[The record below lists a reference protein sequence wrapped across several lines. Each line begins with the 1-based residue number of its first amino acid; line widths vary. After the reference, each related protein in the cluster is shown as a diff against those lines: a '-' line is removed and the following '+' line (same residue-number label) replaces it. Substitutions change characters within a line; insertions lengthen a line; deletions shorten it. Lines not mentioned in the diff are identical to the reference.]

1 MVNGGAGPLFSQL
14 YESCLR
20 RLQEK
25 FELNYANIPE
35 ESAAPF
41 GDGGAFNFDDS
52 YSDAS
57 AEESSD
63 GEDSEAERESK
74 LGELSN
80 QVGGRS
86 EVGR

>member
-1 MVNGGAGPLFSQL
+1 M
-14 YESCLR
+14 
-20 RLQEK
+20 K
-25 FELNYANIPE
+25 YAKTPE
-35 ESAAPF
+35 DHSTSF
-41 GDGGAFNFDDS
+41 GDPGSFNFDDS

-80 QVGGRS
+80 QVTI
-86 EVGR
+86 